1 MQLISSGPVFSS
13 AKREQLPSP
22 DQTWILLNNHVVKTP
37 PQNHAGWKVQC
48 ATERFYE
55 RLVQL
60 VHAVK
65 IPSALSHCKNRVNAD
80 RPYGFTE
87 VSHLL
92 VLHSGC
98 TYRAYIPVPYCK
110 NEIISSFKTCTEF
123 FVLSHTALQAEK
135 EIFQQIF
142 QDSVSFQL
150 TNTSL

>member
-1 MQLISSGPVFSS
+1 MFSS

-22 DQTWILLNNHVVKTP
+22 DQTCIPLNDHVARHHILKTMP
-37 PQNHAGWKVQC
+37 AGKCSVQLSFC
-48 ATERFYE
+48 E

-60 VHAVK
+60 AHAVK

-92 VLHSGC
+92 LLHFGC
-98 TYRAYIPVPYCK
+98 TYRAYTPVPNCK
-110 NEIISSFKTCTEF
+110 NEITSSFKTCTEF

-135 EIFQQIF
+135 DMFQ
-142 QDSVSFQL
+142 
-150 TNTSL
+150 